1 MTIATSDIPNILI
14 ERIEGAYPGPALF
27 SARETGDW
35 PAEVLDILLYCDVLR
50 SAVRADS
57 SWCPGCEW
65 QCHKPVVS
73 RTNTVHLETRAFII
87 CDEEPGLGRISI
99 PAPSL
104 VQYEAT
110 LSAVCGFIAGRMAL
124 GTRTPSAAGASFLL
138 GTIKGRH
145 GLSSVAVGPD
155 SGRLMLRVGRQQEPL
170 AEALLWDRSGLSI
183 DRALVRRLANRKGP
197 APPLRVSRPP
207 DRTTQQKGVRNT
219 RARHKA
225 IYEEASRRRAAREGN
240 WTAIAATVAE
250 TNVHDLKHTFGR
262 RLRAAGVSFEDR
274 QQDLLG
280 HRSGRITTHYSAA
293 ELSRLIQAAET
304 VTSRGTAQ
312 HELVVLRGSLQ
323 SASRKNPASVRENSC
338 GRPTSL

>member
-14 ERIEGAYPGPALF
+14 ERIEGAHPRPALF
-27 SARETGDW
+27 SARETGEW
-35 PAEVLDILLYCDVLR
+35 PAQVLDILLYCGVLR

-57 SWCPGCEW
+57 SLCPGCEW

-73 RTNTVHLETRAFII
+73 RTIADHPETRAFVT

-104 VQYEAT
+104 VQYGAT
-110 LSAVCGFIAGRMAL
+110 LSAVCEFVAGRMAL
-124 GTRTPSAAGASFLL
+124 GVPTPSVAGASFLL

-145 GLSSVAVGPD
+145 GLCSIAVGLD
-155 SGRLMLRVGRQQEPL
+155 GGRLMLRVGRQQEPL
-170 AEALLWDRSGLSI
+170 ANALLWDRSGLSI

-225 IYEEASRRRAAREGN
+225 IYEEANRRRAAREGS

-250 TNVHDLKHTFGR
+250 TNLALTP
-262 RLRAAGVSFEDR
+262 S
-274 QQDLLG
+274 G
-280 HRSGRITTHYSAA
+280 HRLGAASIRRIIADM
-293 ELSRLIQAAET
+293 
-304 VTSRGTAQ
+304 
-312 HELVVLRGSLQ
+312 
-323 SASRKNPASVRENSC
+323 RKRERESFRSNHRARIS
-338 GRPTSL
+338 P

>member
-50 SAVRADS
+50 SAVRANS

-124 GTRTPSAAGASFLL
+124 GTQRHPRL
-138 GTIKGRH
+138 GPHSCWGQSRGGT
-145 GLSSVAVGPD
+145 
-155 SGRLMLRVGRQQEPL
+155 
-170 AEALLWDRSGLSI
+170 
-183 DRALVRRLANRKGP
+183 ALVRLPWAPTAAGSCSEWGDNKNHWPRRCSGTGPVFRSIEPLSDGWQIARVPHHHCACLDHQTGRHSKRGCAIP
-197 APPLRVSRPP
+197 APGTRPS
-207 DRTTQQKGVRNT
+207 T
-219 RARHKA
+219 RRQAGGALPARA
-225 IYEEASRRRAAREGN
+225 TGPPSPQPSRRP
-240 WTAIAATVAE
+240 TC
-250 TNVHDLKHTFGR
+250 
-262 RLRAAGVSFEDR
+262 
-274 QQDLLG
+274 
-280 HRSGRITTHYSAA
+280 TT
-293 ELSRLIQAAET
+293 
-304 VTSRGTAQ
+304 
-312 HELVVLRGSLQ
+312 
-323 SASRKNPASVRENSC
+323 
-338 GRPTSL
+338 